1 MIRAV
6 FALFVAISLGACASF
21 PEVDAA
27 QARFA
32 QSTGRVSVTPQLLP
46 IEQLIAQAVPG
57 RATAETRDRLA
68 ARAASLRARAR
79 AMRGPVHSP
88 TTRAR
93 LAAAIA
99 AYPAK
104 FD

>member
-1 MIRAV
+1 MIRA
-6 FALFVAISLGACASF
+6 FVVLLVLGGCASF

-32 QSTGRVSVTPQLLP
+32 EKAGGASEAPRLVP
-46 IEQLIAQAVPG
+46 IEGLIAQASPG
-57 RATAETRDRLA
+57 RATVAARDGLA
-68 ARAASLRARAR
+68 ARAAGLRARAA
-79 AMRGPVHSP
+79 AMQGPVHSP
-88 TTRAR
+88 ATRAR
-93 LAAAIA
+93 LAAAIL